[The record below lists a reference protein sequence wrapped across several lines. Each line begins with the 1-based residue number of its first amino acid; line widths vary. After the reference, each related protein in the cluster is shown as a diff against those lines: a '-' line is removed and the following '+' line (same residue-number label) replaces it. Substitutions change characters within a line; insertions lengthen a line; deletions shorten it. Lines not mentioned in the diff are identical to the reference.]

1 MDNSNKDLIDNTREP
16 DAWIPSMPISVMDM
30 TITNVHGR
38 KGTVVPV
45 CPEILKQK
53 IEEVGWGEV
62 ERLEMRDSKQ
72 WPWSQTA
79 MNNIV
84 NKEQHYRIPIYFK
97 NLDEKRQ
104 KFFENGGVITYW
116 YTSGKSFVIQKYG
129 VLLRSQ
135 IKY

>member
-16 DAWIPSMPISVMDM
+16 DAWIPRMSISVMDM
-30 TITNVHGR
+30 SLTNIHGR

-45 CPEILKQK
+45 CQEILKQK

-62 ERLEMRDSKQ
+62 ERLEMRNSKQ

-104 KFFENGGVITYW
+104 NFFENGGSITYW
-116 YTSGKSFVIQKYG
+116 YSDKSFVIQKYG

>member
-1 MDNSNKDLIDNTREP
+1 MDNSNSSSISREP
-16 DAWIPSMPISVMDM
+16 DAWIPLMPISVMDM
-30 TITNVHGR
+30 NITNHHGR
-38 KGTVVPV
+38 KGTIVPV
-45 CPEILKQK
+45 CPEILKKK

-62 ERLEMRDSKQ
+62 EKLEMRDSKQ
-72 WPWSQTA
+72 WPWSQTS

-104 KFFENGGVITYW
+104 NFFENGGSITYW
-116 YTSGKSFVIQKYG
+116 YSDKSFVIQKYG